1 MDEQY
6 HEKKNEKK
14 IHSIWNHESQFH
26 LLPPCHYKNQEAV
39 TYDPYFQPHRMD
51 MTLGAVN

>member
-1 MDEQY
+1 MSNTMKK
-6 HEKKNEKK
+6 KKNEKK

-26 LLPPCHYKNQEAV
+26 LLPPCHHKNQEAV
-39 TYDPYFQPHRMD
+39 TCDPYFQPHRMD